1 MLAGPDGGPEDPEA
15 VHHVEAAVPGDPP
28 AVPRPLPPS
37 APALPR
43 QTGVAVVETVGPRTQ
58 RTVVELPTNLS
69 KFHSAWRREGLL
81 HVESVYI
88 K

>member
-28 AVPRPLPPS
+28 AVPRPLPPP

-43 QTGVAVVETVGPRTQ
+43 QPGVAVVETVGPG
-58 RTVVELPTNLS
+58 
-69 KFHSAWRREGLL
+69 K
-81 HVESVYI
+81 
-88 K
+88 

>member
-43 QTGVAVVETVGPRTQ
+43 QPGIAVVKTVGPGTQ
-58 RTVVELPTNLS
+58 RTVVELPTTFAN
-69 KFHSAWRREGLL
+69 FTVPR
-81 HVESVYI
+81 ESVEGAY
-88 K
+88 